1 MDPVQTAGS
10 LNPAQCCEHWSAIAQ
25 MRHGITVAARDLG
38 YYYRI
43 SYPPQHLSM
52 PAKIRKIKGDVTLE
66 DHVTFFDPLGEE
78 ARKSIATFEFNK
90 SLNYKGGK
98 LGQFKM
104 SRLSP
109 DAVRIK
115 IKQDLNDDGKFS
127 KDELIYKGTI
137 EEVKDADALLN
148 FEGKIKILEQ
158 MNACRWDSQKLS
170 DDDAGLPVSCATLD
184 LVLEYTAVTF
194 KTSGGSTYSFP
205 TYFPNPDAIVAVGA
219 NDISTV
225 LGS

>member
-1 MDPVQTAGS
+1 
-10 LNPAQCCEHWSAIAQ
+10 
-25 MRHGITVAARDLG
+25 
-38 YYYRI
+38 
-43 SYPPQHLSM
+43 M

-66 DHVTFFDPLGEE
+66 DHVTFLDPLGEE

-115 IKQDLNDDGKFS
+115 IKQDLNDDGNFS

-170 DDDAGLPVSCATLD
+170 DDDAGRPVSCFTLD
-184 LVLEYTAVTF
+184 FVLEYTAVTL
-194 KTSGGSTYSFP
+194 KVSGGSTYSFP
-205 TYFPNPDAIVAVGA
+205 TYYTNPDAIEAVGV
-219 NDISTV
+219 NDISTI